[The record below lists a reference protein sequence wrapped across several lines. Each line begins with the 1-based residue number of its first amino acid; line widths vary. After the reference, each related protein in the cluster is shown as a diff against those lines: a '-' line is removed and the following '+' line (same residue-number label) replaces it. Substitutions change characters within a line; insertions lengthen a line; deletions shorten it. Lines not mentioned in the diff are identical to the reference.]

1 MQFREISFME
11 KPLPELSIDPEKA
24 FYILMKA
31 REFDG
36 KSPASGLEE
45 GSNPTDDKDVA
56 VLEDTPDDATE
67 EELRAALE
75 CLNEDEQTDLLALT
89 WIGRGD
95 FTIEEWDA
103 AVEQARNLSDRHIP
117 YYLIE
122 TPLFSDY
129 LEEGLGLAGHDLD
142 EFERKHF

>member
-1 MQFREISFME
+1 MAN
-11 KPLPELSIDPEKA
+11 LHPELSIDLEKA

-31 REFDG
+31 REFDE
-36 KSPASGLEE
+36 KTESAGLES

-56 VLEDTPDDATE
+56 VLEDNLDDATQ
-67 EELRAALE
+67 EELMAALE
-75 CLNEDEQTDLLALT
+75 GLNDDEKIELIALT

-95 FTIEEWDA
+95 FSVEEWA
-103 AVEQARNLSDRHIP
+103 SARKEAIDMSHKHIP
-117 YYLIE
+117 LYLAQ

-129 LEEGLGLAGHDLD
+129 LEEGLALAGHDLD